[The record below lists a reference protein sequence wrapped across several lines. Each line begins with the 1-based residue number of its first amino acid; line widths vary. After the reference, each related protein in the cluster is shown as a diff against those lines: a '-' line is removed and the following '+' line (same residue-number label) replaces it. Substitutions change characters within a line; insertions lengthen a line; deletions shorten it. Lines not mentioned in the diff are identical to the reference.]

1 MKLFLNILMGTTLIF
16 GMMPIPFASAQGSFD
31 KHKEEIELTAAIINL
46 ERKEIINQNM
56 KLSGDEEGRF
66 WSLYNEYRLTMNA
79 VGKRKTKLITDYADR
94 VNTGNLSDA
103 EALRLLKEYISI
115 ERAKLTRRE
124 EYIPK
129 FQEVL
134 PPKKV
139 VLFFQIE
146 TKIDS
151 LINFDLAKVIPLVK

>member
-1 MKLFLNILMGTTLIF
+1 MKFLYNNLMVSTLIF
-16 GMMPIPFASAQGSFD
+16 GLMPIPYASSQGSYD
-31 KHKEEIELTAAIINL
+31 KHKEEIELTASIINL
-46 ERKEIINQNM
+46 ERKDIIEQNM
-56 KLSGDEEGRF
+56 GLSSDQEQRF
-66 WSLYNEYRLTMNA
+66 WSLYNEYRLSMNE

-103 EALRLLKEYISI
+103 EALRLLKEYHSI

-129 FQEVL
+129 FQEVI

-139 VLFFQIE
+139 ALFFQIE
-146 TKIDS
+146 NKIDAA
-151 LINFDLAKVIPLVK
+151 LNFELAKVIPLVK